1 MTIMTVSVEISYNP
15 LTQDYLKAIDEFID
29 LLSKTDL
36 QTDVG
41 KMSTVITGD
50 YGIVMKKII
59 KPIGVLLERYPS
71 VFNLKIS
78 NSCPV

>member
-1 MTIMTVSVEISYNP
+1 MIVSVEISYNP
-15 LTQDYLKAIDEFID
+15 LTKDYLKAIDEFID

-50 YGIVMKKII
+50 YGTVMKRMM
-59 KPIGVLLERYPS
+59 KPIGIILEKYPS